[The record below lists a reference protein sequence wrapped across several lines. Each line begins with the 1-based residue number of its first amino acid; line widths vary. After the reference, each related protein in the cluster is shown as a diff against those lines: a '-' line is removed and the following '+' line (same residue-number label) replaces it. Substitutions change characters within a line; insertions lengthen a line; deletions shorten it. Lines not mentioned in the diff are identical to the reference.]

1 MFAFGPAMIF
11 MLIGFVLAIVVFIF
25 TVLPGTK
32 GPNRFGPDPY
42 DENDLEEVFA

>member
-1 MFAFGPAMIF
+1 M
-11 MLIGFVLAIVVFIF
+11 AIAVFIF

-42 DENDLEEVFA
+42 DPSNLEEVFA